1 MGKCISKDQQLKIRE
16 IDERSY
22 IAITDEFEYY
32 RYEDKNECNNDKDA
46 YYYDERVSFLCSEF
60 ILIK

>member
-1 MGKCISKDQQLKIRE
+1 MGKCVSKDESSFRKIRE

-32 RYEDKNECNNDKDA
+32 HYEDDGSYEE
-46 YYYDERVSFLCSEF
+46 YYEVRYIFLNLKIQLF
-60 ILIK
+60 

>member
-32 RYEDKNECNNDKDA
+32 HYEEVYNEEEKFVE
-46 YYYDERVSFLCSEF
+46 DEVSFDTLYF
-60 ILIK
+60 IA

>member
-22 IAITDEFEYY
+22 IAITDEFEYFH
-32 RYEDKNECNNDKDA
+32 YEVS
-46 YYYDERVSFLCSEF
+46 YSDEDDCIQYEVSFNFFLCRCR
-60 ILIK
+60 

>member
-32 RYEDKNECNNDKDA
+32 H
-46 YYYDERVSFLCSEF
+46 YDEVYDEDEKFVEDEVSFVKISQNFLR
-60 ILIK
+60 L

>member
-32 RYEDKNECNNDKDA
+32 HYEEVYNEEEKFVE
-46 YYYDERVSFLCSEF
+46 DEVSQ
-60 ILIK
+60 ILLRF